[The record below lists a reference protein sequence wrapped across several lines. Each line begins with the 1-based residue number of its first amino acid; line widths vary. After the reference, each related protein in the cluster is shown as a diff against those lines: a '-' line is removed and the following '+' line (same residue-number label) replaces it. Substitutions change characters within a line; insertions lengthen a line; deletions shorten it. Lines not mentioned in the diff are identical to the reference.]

1 MKSSFYCITLF
12 IFFACN
18 HSKSTSDSDALP
30 SLEISLDTVVIDPG
44 KEFLF
49 LNSNLSLSTLSED
62 KKYLYNINSKE
73 YTIEQIN
80 LNTLAFEKK
89 YRLEKEGPNEVGHSI
104 HTFSLINEDKLFIS
118 TFYNDGVF
126 NWQGEKLESLGIKE
140 IGISLG
146 QLKEGDRPYKTVS
159 IASDGSKFA
168 SLIHIFEDNKR
179 SFILIEPANNT
190 IKELPIPVIE
200 KAKDFDIMLV
210 EERPLAIVGPQR
222 YLNIEQGKV
231 ILGTEASSE
240 LYVLDK
246 DADSL
251 RHITFNSRL
260 IPNEKSGTYPPE
272 VSSKNQFIT
281 YALKI
286 QKDISYKAP
295 VWDDKRKVY
304 YRFSFQ
310 YIFDENN
317 IPKEKRLFPRPIGAT
332 VYLSVLDKDFNLMA
346 EGAVPQLDRT
356 PSFHFAKD
364 GKLWL
369 FENIED
375 EMGFVRLDISW

>member
-18 HSKSTSDSDALP
+18 NQKPASDGDELP
-30 SLEISLDTVVIDPG
+30 SLEISLETVVIDPG
-44 KEFLF
+44 EELLF
-49 LNSNLSLSTLSED
+49 LNSNLSLSALSED

-104 HTFSLINEDKLFIS
+104 HSFSLINEDKLFIS
-118 TFYNDGVF
+118 TFYNDGIF
-126 NWQGEKLESLGIKE
+126 NWQGEKLESFGIKE
-140 IGISLG
+140 IGIGLG
-146 QLKEGDRPYKTVS
+146 ILEEGDRPYKTVS

-168 SLIHIFEDNKR
+168 SLIHNFEDKRR

-190 IKELPIPVIE
+190 IKELPIPAIE
-200 KAKDFDIMLV
+200 KAKNYDVALV
-210 EERPLAIVGPQR
+210 EERTLAIVGPQR
-222 YLNIEQGKV
+222 YLNIEEGKA

-246 DADSL
+246 NADSL

-272 VSSKNQFIT
+272 VSSKNQFLT

-310 YIFDENN
+310 YIFDENA
-317 IPKEKRLFPRPIGAT
+317 IPKENQLFLRPIGAT
-332 VYLSVLDKDFNLMA
+332 VYLSVLDKDFNLVA
-346 EGAVPQLDRT
+346 EGAVPELDRN

-375 EMGFVRLDISW
+375 EMGFVRLDINW